1 MPNVISN
8 LANEYAYK
16 RDVSKVESKPVTQTV
31 TPSDDGDNNNKQA
44 AEAEHSQAIDS
55 KTLALNVENLTQIIS
70 RDLEFTIDS
79 ETGTQV
85 IRVIDSETGELVRQ
99 VPSDQILHIISQIQE
114 LQDKT
119 IPGVLL
125 DDKV

>member
-1 MPNVISN
+1 MPNVINN

-16 RDVSKVESKPVTQTV
+16 RDVSKVEPNSATQVVTS
-31 TPSDDGDNNNKQA
+31 SDDGDNKQA
-44 AEAEHSQAIDS
+44 SEAEQSQVIDS

-114 LQDKT
+114 LKDKMV
-119 IPGVLL
+119 PGVLL